1 MAARK
6 FKFVSP
12 GIFLREID
20 NSRIPRVPEAV
31 GPVIIGRT
39 RRGPSLVPVKV
50 NSELEFTEYFGTP
63 VPGGQ
68 GGDVWRDGNYTAPTY
83 ASYAAQA

>member
-50 NSELEFTEYFGTP
+50 N
-63 VPGGQ
+63 
-68 GGDVWRDGNYTAPTY
+68 
-83 ASYAAQA
+83 